1 MGWINFIIIPS
12 FKVAIETSRNINEIS
27 DYEIKALN
35 YLTDEERYS
44 DDDIDDV
51 KLRDLSVKIL
61 STLFKSYEQSINLA
75 GFESDKFLLY
85 WLTIKNIKFDIKSE
99 HNVNRDELRQQEYSI
114 IERDYTS

>member
-44 DDDIDDV
+44 DDDIGDV
-51 KLRDLSVKIL
+51 KLNTLTVKML
-61 STLFKSYEQSINLA
+61 STLFKSYEQSSNLA

-85 WLTIKNIKFDIKSE
+85 WLMIRNIEFDIKLE
-99 HNVNRDELRQQEYSI
+99 YNVKRDELRNQGYTI
-114 IERDYTS
+114 IEHDYTN